1 MDFLEAVVLVL
12 EIVILVIHI
21 KHQANQALDTQ
32 HIQVL
37 LKQEKKMLVRV
48 V

>member
-37 LKQEKKMLVRV
+37 QKLLQKMLAKED
-48 V
+48 

>member
-1 MDFLEAVVLVL
+1 MLET
-12 EIVILVIHI
+12 EIITQVIHI

-37 LKQEKKMLVRV
+37 LKHKKKMLVKV